1 MRPGSFEQVLFTV
14 VGGGD
19 EISDHCPI
27 AAVFETEAVTPSAGD
42 PIADLLDRLDAV
54 QAELQAIR
62 DAVSALRQ

>member
-1 MRPGSFEQVLFTV
+1 VLFTV

-27 AAVFETEAVTPSAGD
+27 AAVFETEAVTPPAGD

>member
-1 MRPGSFEQVLFTV
+1 
-14 VGGGD
+14 
-19 EISDHCPI
+19 
-27 AAVFETEAVTPSAGD
+27 VTPSAGD